1 MYSSYLHHFFTIGAY
16 GSRYRLEVMINQGNE
31 STKFLLWDREC
42 SELIGQSA
50 DAVNKLKIEVR
61 FWIQK

>member
-1 MYSSYLHHFFTIGAY
+1 MYSSYLHHFYTVGTY
-16 GSRYRLEVMINQGNE
+16 GIKYRLDVMINHEDE

-50 DAVNKLKIEVR
+50 DAVNKLKIEVC
-61 FWIQK
+61 FWIQE

>member
-1 MYSSYLHHFFTIGAY
+1 
-16 GSRYRLEVMINQGNE
+16 MINQGDEN
-31 STKFLLWDREC
+31 TKFLLWDREC

-50 DAVNKLKIEVR
+50 NAVNKLKIEVR

>member
-1 MYSSYLHHFFTIGAY
+1 MYSSYLHIFYIVGTY
-16 GSRYRLEVMINQGNE
+16 GSRYRIEVMINHRDE

-50 DAVNKLKIEVR
+50 NAVNKLKIEVR

>member
-1 MYSSYLHHFFTIGAY
+1 M
-16 GSRYRLEVMINQGNE
+16 MINHEDE